1 MEELFERVREEAS
14 RGVWSRGVEL
24 ARSGAV
30 CGERDDGDEVALRVR
45 PDTAVVSPLVILY
58 VDDAE
63 WECDCGGDA
72 DPCEHVAA
80 AAIALRR
87 RSREGE
93 PLPRPS
99 EAAGRLRYRLR
110 REDGGIVLD
119 RLVELGGETV
129 PLRTTLGALASGRVD
144 GPAVAATRADLAVER
159 ALGTRL
165 AGPLPRG
172 VLHAVL
178 AALADCEDVELE
190 GRKVRARAEPLA
202 FRARVLDDPGGVR
215 VRVEPEAP
223 VDETLAEGVV
233 RSGDALAELGPTRL
247 SAREAEALLGE
258 GRVFPPDAVPEL
270 LADVLPSLESRME
283 VSVETD
289 RLPRSRREPPRLLVE
304 AEPGEA
310 PGRVSLLATLV
321 YGDPPLARV
330 DAGRLTH
337 LGGPIP
343 LRDEEA
349 ESRLL
354 TQLRARTGLVPGRR
368 VELGAEE
375 ALEVAEAAR
384 GLEAG
389 LEGAEAPRLFRA
401 PPLVPRVRAG
411 EGGRLE
417 VAFESRA
424 EGGEDVADAGGR
436 AAPEAVLAAWRSG
449 EGLVP
454 LEDGGFAPLPADWL
468 ARHGERLADLLAA
481 RDADGRVPRAALPD
495 LGRLCE
501 ALDVPPPP
509 DLEPLRA
516 LLGDFRG
523 LPHAELPE
531 GLDAVLR
538 PYQRVGVD
546 WLVFLREAGLGG
558 LLADDMGLGKTLQAL
573 CALRG
578 RALVVA
584 PTSLL
589 PTWQDEVA
597 RFRPD
602 LRVEVYH
609 GSDRELD
616 PDAEIT
622 LTTWAL
628 LRRDVEELAAQD
640 WDAVVLDEA
649 QAIKNPD
656 SQAARAAF
664 SLRAPQRIAL
674 TGTPIEN
681 RLEELWSQLHF
692 LNPGLLGGREDF
704 VERIAKPVADGDEQA
719 LARLRERL
727 RPFVLRRRKADV
739 APELPPRSEV
749 TVRVALDE
757 EERAV
762 YDAVRA
768 ATREEV
774 VAKLREGGSV
784 MAALEALLRLRQACC
799 DVALLPG
806 QEREEPSSKLALL
819 ADRLENALDDGHKAL
834 VFSQWT
840 SLLDRIEPLLE
851 ARGIGFVR
859 LDGATRDRGEVVRR
873 FQEPEGPPVFL
884 ISLKAGGT
892 GLTLTEA
899 DHVFLVD
906 PWWNPAVEDQA
917 ADRAHRIGQERPVLV
932 HRLVAEDSVE
942 ERVLA
947 LQARKRELADAAL
960 EGAQAAGSLTRDD
973 LLALLD

>member
-1 MEELFERVREEAS
+1 VEELFERVRDEAT

-24 ARSGAV
+24 ARTGAV
-30 CGERDDGDEVALRVR
+30 CGERDDGDEVVLRVR
-45 PDTAVVSPLVILY
+45 PDTGVVSPRVILY

-63 WECDCGGDA
+63 WECDCGGEA

-87 RSREGE
+87 ARREGQ
-93 PLPRPS
+93 PLPAPS
-99 EAAGRLRYRLR
+99 ERAGRLRYRLR
-110 REDGGIVLD
+110 REDGGLALD
-119 RLVELGGETV
+119 RLVETGDEAV
-129 PLRTTLGALASGRVD
+129 PLRTTLAALASGRAP
-144 GPAVAATRADLAVER
+144 GPSVAATRTDLAVER

-172 VLHAVL
+172 VLHGVL
-178 AALADCEDVELE
+178 AALAGCEEILLE
-190 GRKVRARAEPLA
+190 ERPVRARAEPLG

-223 VDETLAEGVV
+223 VDETLADGVV
-233 RSGDALAELGPTRL
+233 RSGDTLAELAPTRL
-247 SAREAEALLGE
+247 SAREAEELLGP
-258 GRVFPPDAVPEL
+258 GRVYPPDAAAEL
-270 LADVLPSLESRME
+270 MSDVLPSLESRMP
-283 VSVETD
+283 VVVETD
-289 RLPRSRREPPRLLVE
+289 RLPRSRREPPRLLLEV
-304 AEPGEA
+304 EPGEA
-310 PGRVSLLATLV
+310 PERLSLLATLV

-337 LGGPIP
+337 LRGPIP
-343 LRDEEA
+343 LREEEE

-354 TQLRARTGLVPGRR
+354 TRLRTATGLAPGRR
-368 VELGAEE
+368 VELGAAE
-375 ALEVAEAAR
+375 ALEMADAAR
-384 GLEAG
+384 ALGAA
-389 LEGAEAPRLFRA
+389 LEGSAAKGLFRA
-401 PPLVPRVRAG
+401 PPLAAQVDAG
-411 EGGRLE
+411 EGGALR
-417 VAFESRA
+417 VAFVTDD
-424 EGGEDVADAGGR
+424 EDGGGR
-436 AAPEAVLAAWRSG
+436 AAPEAVLAAWRRG
-449 EGLVP
+449 ESLVP

-481 RDADGRVPRAALPD
+481 RDAAGRLPTSALPQ

-501 ALDVPPPP
+501 ALGTPPPA

-523 LPHAELPE
+523 LPHAPLGE

-546 WLVFLREAGLGG
+546 WLVFLREAGLGA

-597 RFRPD
+597 RFRPE
-602 LRVEVYH
+602 LRVQVYH
-609 GSDRELD
+609 GAGRALE
-616 PDAEIT
+616 PDADLT

-628 LRRDVEELAAQD
+628 LRRDVEDLAARS

-664 SLRAPQRIAL
+664 ALRARQRIAL
-674 TGTPIEN
+674 TGTPVEN

-692 LNPGLLGGREDF
+692 LNPGLLGSREDF
-704 VERIAKPVADGDEQA
+704 EERVARPVARGDEEA

-727 RPFVLRRRKADV
+727 RPFVLRRRKAEV

-757 EERAV
+757 EERTL

-774 VAKLREGGSV
+774 VARLREGGSV

-806 QEREEPSSKLALL
+806 SERDAPSSKLALL
-819 ADRLENALDDGHKAL
+819 ADRLETALADGHKAL

-840 SLLDRIEPLLE
+840 ALLDRVEPLLGE
-851 ARGIGFVR
+851 RGITFVR

-873 FQEPEGPPVFL
+873 FQDPQGPPVFL

-899 DHVFLVD
+899 DHVFLLD

-932 HRLVAEDSVE
+932 HRLVAEHSVE

-947 LQARKRELADAAL
+947 LQARKRALAEAAL
-960 EGAQAAGSLTRDD
+960 EGAQAAEGLTRED
-973 LLALLD
+973 LLALLE